1 MSSLS
6 VVSMF
11 GLFCVMAG
19 GVTPALGAGGFVGQ
33 FALPGISDIPGP
45 KFVAIPRFAAMAFR
59 LFNATGA
66 DRTRPIT
73 TEAAP
78 AGVGVCRFLKEMA
91 PHKVGALRPAPFT
104 SV

>member
-11 GLFCVMAG
+11 GLSCAMAG
-19 GVTPALGAGGFVGQ
+19 GVTPAIGAGGFAGQ
-33 FALPGISDIPGP
+33 FALRGISDIPGP
-45 KFVAIPRFAAMAFR
+45 KLVAIPRFAATAIAIRRFI
-59 LFNATGA
+59 ATGA
-66 DRTRPIT
+66 DRTRPIA

-78 AGVGVCRFLKEMA
+78 AVCLFPKEMA
-91 PHKVGALRPAPFT
+91 PHKSGAHRPAPVA